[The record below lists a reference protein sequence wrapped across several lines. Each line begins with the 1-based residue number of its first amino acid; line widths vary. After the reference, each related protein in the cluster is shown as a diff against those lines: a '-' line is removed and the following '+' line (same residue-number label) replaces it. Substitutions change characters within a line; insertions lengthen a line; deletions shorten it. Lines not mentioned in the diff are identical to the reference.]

1 MKTAIYARYSTNLQ
15 RATSIDDQVRRCSEL
30 AQQHG
35 LEPSPEL
42 TFSDAAL
49 SGREKDLSRRA
60 GYQRMLMAWDNREFD
75 ILLVDE
81 LSRVARDGVELA
93 LLVRRIQNTPV
104 RLITANGIDSTVP
117 NWELMFGIQSI
128 VSQQSVR
135 DTQHR
140 VVRGMIGQLE
150 RGFMVATP
158 PFGYQLDR
166 KFDDSGNR
174 IGTHWRIDEQ
184 EAAIVR
190 EIYTLR
196 RNGAS
201 FNSIAEILNRR
212 GVPPPRA
219 PRKTAGYWR
228 PGMLF
233 KLLGNPIYRAEFVWN
248 DSVFVR
254 SIAKKTGRH
263 LKPLHYARP
272 LLRIVDDTTW
282 HDCNRGT
289 HSRTRFGGG
298 RHALAGL
305 IECGACGATLTV
317 SSGRTPSLYC
327 AQCSQATRVC
337 APEAARYTGSVSMS
351 GVKVM
356 LLTAVQALL
365 SPAMVA
371 DFKERLR
378 QRLGGGAEEELKRV
392 HRQHDLARK
401 ASERLARLLASID
414 ADDPVLEAEYRQKQ
428 TELRELANQVEQL
441 EARREISQKSAMEK
455 QLSVDPAILLES
467 LFKAGQPVEK
477 VRSILARLLPKILF
491 QGKTDR
497 TTAVFELSYSA
508 GAAAALASDTATL
521 DDEPLT
527 RRIQLSS
534 GAKRPT
540 EWTVAWL

>member
-1 MKTAIYARYSTNLQ
+1 MKTAIYARYSSEQQ
-15 RATSIDDQVRRCSEL
+15 RETSIEDQVRRCGEL
-30 AQQHG
+30 AQRHG
-35 LEPSPEL
+35 LEPSLEL

-49 SGREKDLSRRA
+49 SGTAKDLSKRA
-60 GYQRMLMAWDNREFD
+60 GYQQLLMAWDNRAFD
-75 ILLVDE
+75 TLLTDE
-81 LSRVARDGVELA
+81 LSRLARDGVELA
-93 LLVRRIQNTPV
+93 LLQRRLQNTPV
-104 RLITANGIDSTVP
+104 RLITADGIDTAQA
-117 NWELMFGIQSI
+117 NWELLLGLQSI

-166 KFDDSGNR
+166 KFDAAGNR
-174 IGTHWRIDEQ
+174 IGTHWRIDDE

-190 EIYTLR
+190 EVYTMR

-201 FNSIAEILNRR
+201 LNTIAETLNRR
-212 GVPPPRA
+212 CVPTPRA
-219 PRKTAGYWR
+219 PRKTVGYWR

-248 DSVFVR
+248 DSVFIR
-254 SIAKKTGRH
+254 AKAKKTGRP
-263 LKPLHYARP
+263 LKIRHFARP

-289 HSRTRFGGG
+289 HSRTGFGGG

-317 SSGRTPSLYC
+317 SSGKTPSLYC
-327 AQCSQATRVC
+327 AQCSQATRVS
-337 APEAARYTGSVSMS
+337 APGATRYTGSVSMS
-351 GVKVM
+351 GIKVM
-356 LLTAVQALL
+356 LLTALQELL

-392 HRQHDLARK
+392 RHQHDLARK

-414 ADDPVLEAEYRQKQ
+414 ADDPILETEYRQKQ
-428 TELRELANQVEQL
+428 TELRELADQVVQL
-441 EARREISQKSAMEK
+441 EARREISQKAAMEK
-455 QLSVDPAILLES
+455 QLSIDPTTLLES
-467 LFKAGQPVEK
+467 LFKAGQPAEK

-491 QGKTDR
+491 QGKMDR

-508 GAAAALASDTATL
+508 GAAAALASDTAKL
-521 DDEPLT
+521 DDEPLI
-527 RRIQLSS
+527 RRVQLTS

-540 EWTVAWL
+540 EWNVAWL